1 LDWSWV
7 QPTIENQQQTANNYA
22 WLMIDVT
29 NHVQPESTTDNF
41 ELIINTT
48 NNAQPQPTI
57 DNLQQHWVDY
67 QYNHQWQKANNDQPS
82 TFDWWLI

>member
-1 LDWSWV
+1 
-7 QPTIENQQQTANNYA
+7 
-22 WLMIDVT
+22 MIDVT

-67 QYNHQWQKANNDQPS
+67 QYNHQWQKANNDHPS
-82 TFDWWLI
+82 TFD